1 MSTTTIEKM
10 SKELTSFHPYVLI
23 PFDRTSMTVPQILF
37 NSISVKVGDP
47 KPYFK
52 KLSSRVKSDILNLK
66 VKPANLQGKLS
77 GKVQDFAWC
86 EIVEI
91 MKAEDISLSEFEE
104 AKVIPYEDKIFCA
117 NTTMTIPMFLFN
129 LIQKNLGG
137 TSRETTKYIK
147 KIASDL
153 KEQIFLQYAKEQ
165 GYTTRESLTDDV
177 LNVLAYELK
186 GKISHKIQEILWLQ
200 LIPDEIKHAPLSA

>member
-1 MSTTTIEKM
+1 MSTRTIEKM
-10 SKELTSFHPYVLI
+10 SKELTSFHPYVLV

-37 NSISVKVGDP
+37 SSISVKIGDP

-66 VKPANLQGKLS
+66 VQPTNLQGKLS
-77 GKVQDFAWC
+77 GKIQDFAWC
-86 EIVEI
+86 EIVGT
-91 MKAEDISLSEFEE
+91 MSPEDIALDDFKE

-129 LIQKNLGG
+129 LIQSNLGG
-137 TSRETTKYIK
+137 TSRDTTKYIRQ
-147 KIASDL
+147 IASDL
-153 KEQIFLQYAKEQ
+153 KEKIFLQYAEERGFKS
-165 GYTTRESLTDDV
+165 RDSLTEDD

-186 GKISHKIQEILWLQ
+186 GKISHKIQENLWLQ
-200 LIPDEIKHAPLSA
+200 FIPDDIKHAPLGA